1 MTRQALDTLDATAV
15 RRWAFRARD
24 ALAQHRHRIDAL
36 NVYPVPDGDTGTN
49 LYLTFHAG
57 LEGLVGSYV
66 ASEAGPLSLRQG
78 AATLARS
85 TLFSAR
91 GNSGVI
97 LSQLVRGL
105 SAVLEEKAGED
116 EDGQDDEHNDHE
128 IDGPTLARVLQKAS
142 EYAWTAVTAPVEGT
156 ILSVM
161 RAAAEASTQMSRI
174 TPGLEAVIRAGVEAA
189 RAALAATPHQ
199 LEDLRRA
206 GVVDAGGAGLLLIL
220 EALLQVVTG
229 ADGPPELGVFA
240 SIPSEAG
247 REGQPVTRPDAF
259 TGQVAVPDF
268 EVMYLIDGCRQEQA
282 AALRERLGGLGDSV
296 IVAGDDDV
304 RSVHVHTSDAGSA
317 IEAGLGAGRIYG
329 IRVNWLHDH
338 GNEAGE
344 IAACGAD
351 VDGSLDEPRRAVG
364 VIATTQ
370 GDGLAELFARAGA
383 LVVRDA
389 PGRRV
394 TPKMLID
401 AMRTCGTETVI
412 VLPCDSD
419 VLLAAQVAADLGREL
434 GLRPVVVP
442 SRHTLQGLAALAVF
456 EPDVAGVAERMSE
469 AAAAVRCGMV
479 VTASSDSITDAG
491 PCRRGDVLGFDGN
504 RVVLVHSDAVQ
515 AAVSIVRR
523 LAGQR
528 AEMVTLVSGQAAP
541 DLAEQVAGRL
551 AEELPDLEVTTLL
564 GGQPVYDLL
573 VGVE

>member
-1 MTRQALDTLDATAV
+1 MTQQALDTLDATAV

-49 LYLTFHAG
+49 LFLTFHAG
-57 LEGLVGSYV
+57 LEDLVGSFV
-66 ASEAGPLSLRQG
+66 ASEAGPLSLREG
-78 AATLARS
+78 AATLARA

-97 LSQLVRGL
+97 LSQFVRGL
-105 SAVLEEKAGED
+105 SSVLEEKAGED
-116 EDGQDDEHNDHE
+116 SDGQGDEQNEHE
-128 IDGPTLARVLQKAS
+128 IDGPTLARVLQRAS
-142 EYAWTAVTAPVEGT
+142 EYAWSAVTAPVEGT

-161 RAAAEASTQMSRI
+161 RAAAEATMQMSRI
-174 TPGLEAVIRAGVEAA
+174 TPSLEAVIRAGVEAA
-189 RAALAATPHQ
+189 RAALAATPRQ

-229 ADGPPELGVFA
+229 QDGPPDLGVFA
-240 SIPSEAG
+240 FVPP
-247 REGQPVTRPDAF
+247 EGQPVTRPDAF
-259 TGQVAVPDF
+259 AQQAAVPDF
-268 EVMYLIDGCRQEQA
+268 EVMYLIDGCEQEQA
-282 AALRERLGGLGDSV
+282 TALRERLDGLGDSV
-296 IVAGDDDV
+296 LVAGDDEV
-304 RSVHVHTSDAGSA
+304 RSVHVHTNDAGGA
-317 IEAGLGAGRIYG
+317 IEAGLGAGRVYG
-329 IRVNWLHDH
+329 IRVSWLHSS
-338 GNEAGE
+338 GNEAEEKTGG
-344 IAACGAD
+344 GAD
-351 VDGSLDEPRRAVG
+351 MSGSLNEPPHRPEIG

-370 GDGLAELFARAGA
+370 GAGLAELFASAGA

-394 TPKMLID
+394 TPKMLVD
-401 AMRTCGTETVI
+401 AMRSCGAETIV

-419 VLLAAQVAADLGREL
+419 VLLAAQVAADLGREH
-434 GLRPVVVP
+434 GLRLVVVP
-442 SRHTLQGLAALAVF
+442 TRHTLQGLAALAVF
-456 EPDVAGVAERMSE
+456 EPGVTDVAERMIE

-491 PCRRGDVLGFDGN
+491 PCRRGDVLGFDDN
-504 RVVLVHSDAVQ
+504 QVVLVHSDAVQ

-523 LAGQR
+523 LAGER
-528 AEMVTLVSGQAAP
+528 AEMVTLVSGEAAP
-541 DLAEQVAGRL
+541 DLAEQVACRL